1 MHPDT
6 STTSSTVFL
15 TSLWT
20 WLGCGSLDPGSL
32 AGGSV
37 GLGGGSDGL
46 GTQEQSAFSSGCHA
60 GETSAGVSGALWPGA
75 SSSLLRI
82 SLWKKRS
89 VLVYDSM
96 SSFHLEISLL
106 PSNTIGITFHCQSI
120 FFFMWLFRST
130 NRRLR
135 LHRIPIFIFQCDR
148 LSKERTWG
156 DKASMQPKEVC
167 LVPVAL
173 RSLSNPHPVHLMH

>member
-1 MHPDT
+1 MGA
-6 STTSSTVFL
+6 L
-15 TSLWT
+15 A
-20 WLGCGSLDPGSL
+20 LG
-32 AGGSV
+32 V
-37 GLGGGSDGL
+37 GRM
-46 GTQEQSAFSSGCHA
+46 
-60 GETSAGVSGALWPGA
+60 VSGPRSRAPSRPGA
-75 SSSLLRI
+75 TRGKPPRARAPCGQVHLHRCSGSPCG
-82 SLWKKRS
+82 KRDQF
-89 VLVYDSM
+89 YSM

-120 FFFMWLFRST
+120 FFFMRLFRST